1 MITPQ
6 DIQTKE
12 FSHGVRGYKE
22 DEVDIFLD
30 ELTTDYD
37 ALINENIQLK
47 AQVEELSSKVKE
59 YKDQEGAVIKTLE
72 TAKSLMSDISAS
84 AEKRADILIKNAEID
99 AAAIV
104 REAQD
109 KLKGLKA
116 EEAQITDRIA
126 AYKSRFKSMLEA
138 ELKQFASDAS
148 VISKKST
155 DEVQAEKEFADLVN
169 SVPASAEKE
178 FFNDDAFNAKKNDL
192 DHTIVSM
199 RKDIE

>member
-47 AQVEELSSKVKE
+47 AQVEELSSKIQE
-59 YKDQEGAVIKTLE
+59 YKDQEGAVVKTLE
-72 TAKSLMSDISAS
+72 AAKSLMSDISAS

-109 KLKGLKA
+109 KLKSLKA
-116 EEAQITDRIA
+116 EEAQITERVS

-138 ELKQFASDAS
+138 ELKQFVGDAT
-148 VISKKST
+148 VISKKNANQA
-155 DEVQAEKEFADLVN
+155 QAEKEFADIIN
-169 SVPASAEKE
+169 SVPSNAEKE
-178 FFNDDAFNAKKNDL
+178 FFNDAAFNAKKEDL

>member
-47 AQVEELSSKVKE
+47 AKVEELTAKVKE
-59 YKDQEGAVIKTLE
+59 YRDQEGAVIKTLE
-72 TAKSLMSDISAS
+72 TAKSLMADISAS

-99 AAAIV
+99 AASIV
-104 REAQD
+104 RDAQD
-109 KLKGLKA
+109 RLKGLKN
-116 EEAQITDRIA
+116 EEAQITERIKS
-126 AYKSRFKSMLEA
+126 YKSRFKSMLEA
-138 ELKQFASDAS
+138 ELKQFAGDSTP
-148 VISKKST
+148 ISKEDNSAVK
-155 DEVQAEKEFADLVN
+155 QFNDLIN
-169 SVPASAEKE
+169 AVPANNEKE
-178 FFNDDAFNAKKNDL
+178 FFNDAAFEQKQDDF
-192 DHTIVSM
+192 DHTIISM

>member
-116 EEAQITDRIA
+116 EEAQITERIS

-138 ELKQFASDAS
+138 ELKQFVSDAS
-148 VISKKST
+148 VISRKSD

-169 SVPASAEKE
+169 SVPTSSEKE
-178 FFNDDAFNAKKNDL
+178 FFNDDAFSAKKNDL
-192 DHTIVSM
+192 DRTIVSM